1 MITADETTWL
11 DVSIASDCST
21 DLGISVGQNVAGGYR
36 SWEAAIGGWHDEVK
50 LYVYGRDPASYLG
63 KGGWVKIG
71 HYTQVDI
78 DI

>member
-1 MITADETTWL
+1 M
-11 DVSIASDCST
+11 
-21 DLGISVGQNVAGGYR
+21 AGGYR

-78 DI
+78 EI